1 MTKTYKTFVKEYAM
15 GLQVP
20 STSYLKGVGSLKNLT
35 KKEDAKEIYYNLDRG
50 IYTMGKD
57 FRKFDR
63 EKEKRQGFPNA
74 TKLLST
80 TKAAADYVAK
90 MNETSSV
97 NTAGEGGVPARA
109 KSSALSNGTPLK
121 RNEVS
126 DKLKGKVLDRKIARA
141 KTKFKSKAF
150 LSKP

>member
-1 MTKTYKTFVKEYAM
+1 MPKSYKAFVKEYSM

-20 STSYLKGVGSLKNLT
+20 STSYLKGVGSLNKLT
-35 KKEDAKEIYYNLDRG
+35 KKE
-50 IYTMGKD
+50 M
-57 FRKFDR
+57 
-63 EKEKRQGFPNA
+63 
-74 TKLLST
+74 
-80 TKAAADYVAK
+80 
-90 MNETSSV
+90 SSM
-97 NTAGEGGVPARA
+97 NTAGDGGVPARS

>member
-1 MTKTYKTFVKEYAM
+1 MKSYKQFVKEYSM

-20 STSYLKGVGSLKNLT
+20 STSYLKGVGSLNPLR
-35 KKEDAKEIYYNLDRG
+35 KKENMAVGTVGMDR
-50 IYTMGKD
+50 
-57 FRKFDR
+57 
-63 EKEKRQGFPNA
+63 A
-74 TKLLST
+74 
-80 TKAAADYVAK
+80 
-90 MNETSSV
+90 
-97 NTAGEGGVPARA
+97 
-109 KSSALSNGTPLK
+109 PLKK